1 MANRMSAET
10 VGDRRHR
17 LAAIVCLLGSLWL
30 TGCSTGLLGMPGAAL
45 FSERLADKSSAE
57 KSEDAKKAGKSLR
70 RKKEEDNDFGSRVE
84 TPLLSEYIG
93 MQGDGLVTLKG
104 VGLVT
109 GLNGQ
114 GGDPAPSGLRT
125 QLQNEMARRG
135 VKDANR
141 ILSSPDTAMVVVI
154 AYLPTMCRKGQ
165 KFDVRVVLPPDAR
178 AKSLK
183 GGWLLETR
191 LFEEHEINNQV
202 SLRPQEYAVAGG
214 AILTGLGV
222 EEVRGERQAELM
234 SGTIPGGAISK
245 IDRDLRI
252 MLLSEKRG
260 IRNAQRVAEAV
271 SSRFHKYNKYGEK
284 ISCAE
289 AQTDALVTLQA
300 HAQYRNNIPRYQAVI
315 RSIALKESDVSRRM
329 RMESL
334 ARDVMDP
341 ERCQSAAL
349 QLEAIGEDAA
359 PFLRDALKSDN
370 FEVRFAAAQSLAYL
384 GDPTGVSV
392 LQEAATNQPAFRV
405 YALVALSV
413 IREDA
418 EAIMALRDL
427 MNTGSLE
434 TRYGALRALKELDPR
449 DPFLNPIEFQNRYV
463 VHVIDSDGE
472 PMVHVT
478 RRRMTEV
485 TLFGAEQGL
494 RLPAVLNAGDRLRI
508 IGESGDDSV
517 EVIRYALDAEPER
530 YQVRNRLAD
539 ILRVLGELDASYPD
553 VVQFLVEADSQ
564 RNLMGPFGID
574 RLPQTGRVFSRT
586 NEREGG
592 EVSAAGD
599 AAAATE
605 SDTGSGKARRVGNP
619 RLVPELFDTLDA
631 TEAADNETAEKLQ
644 SLDFSRVTE
653 ADKARASATG
663 RPKMQVLEE
672 ESDAEGDSVE
682 GAPVSGP
689 GRARKAD
696 AEVAAGP
703 GEQSAAAD
711 ADKAAT
717 ESNKDDSDNAEPE
730 TAETA
735 EVSEKSA
742 RPGFFSR
749 FRRPFGHLTEPEA
762 EPEP

>member
-1 MANRMSAET
+1 MANRMSAES

-30 TGCSTGLLGMPGAAL
+30 SGCTTGLLGLPGAAL

-57 KSEDAKKAGKSLR
+57 KQEDGKKAGKSLR

-154 AYLPTMCRKGQ
+154 AYLPTMVRKGQ

-222 EEVRGERQAELM
+222 DEVRGERQAELM
-234 SGTIPGGAISK
+234 AGTIPGGAISK

-252 MLLSEKRG
+252 MLLSDKRG

-334 ARDVMDP
+334 ARDVLDP

-359 PFLRDALKSDN
+359 PFLRDALESDN
-370 FEVRFAAAQSLAYL
+370 FEVRFSAAQSLAYL
-384 GDPTGVSV
+384 GDPAGVSV
-392 LQEAATNQPAFRV
+392 LKEAATSQPAFRV

-418 EAIMALRDL
+418 EAIMALREL

-449 DPFLNPIEFQNRYV
+449 DPFLNPIEFENRYV

-485 TLFGAEQGL
+485 TLFGADQGL

-508 IGESGDDSV
+508 IGDAGDDSV

-586 NEREGG
+586 SDEAAEDAD
-592 EVSAAGD
+592 AAGD

-605 SDTGSGKARRVGNP
+605 AAAGSGKARRVGNP

-653 ADKARASATG
+653 ADKARASTTS
-663 RPKMQVLEE
+663 RPKVRVLDEAGEE
-672 ESDAEGDSVE
+672 D
-682 GAPVSGP
+682 
-689 GRARKAD
+689 
-696 AEVAAGP
+696 
-703 GEQSAAAD
+703 SAAAD
-711 ADKAAT
+711 EQSTAAADEQSSATVEEQSTAAAEASDKVAEKSEESVEGSDKAA
-717 ESNKDDSDNAEPE
+717 AG
-730 TAETA
+730 
-735 EVSEKSA
+735 EVSEKPA

-749 FRRPFGHLTEPEA
+749 FRRPFGHLTEPDA

>member
-1 MANRMSAET
+1 MANRMSAES
-10 VGDRRHR
+10 VDDRRHR
-17 LAAIVCLLGSLWL
+17 LAAVVCLLGSLWL
-30 TGCSTGLLGMPGAAL
+30 SGCTTGLLGLPGAAL
-45 FSERLADKSSAE
+45 FSERLAEKSAAE
-57 KSEDAKKAGKSLR
+57 KQEDGKKAGKSLR

-141 ILSSPDTAMVVVI
+141 ILSSPDTALVVVI
-154 AYLPTMCRKGQ
+154 AYLPTMVRKGQ

-222 EEVRGERQAELM
+222 DEVRGERQAELM
-234 SGTIPGGAISK
+234 AGTIPGGAISK

-252 MLLSEKRG
+252 MLLSDKRG

-334 ARDVMDP
+334 ARDVLDP

-359 PFLRDALKSDN
+359 PFLRDALESDN
-370 FEVRFAAAQSLAYL
+370 FEVRFSAAQSLAYL
-384 GDPTGVSV
+384 GDPAGVSV
-392 LQEAATNQPAFRV
+392 LKEAATSQPAFRV

-418 EAIMALRDL
+418 EAIMALREL

-449 DPFLNPIEFQNRYV
+449 DPFLNPIEFENRYV

-485 TLFGAEQGL
+485 TLFGADQGL

-508 IGESGDDSV
+508 IGDAGDDSV

-586 NEREGG
+586 SD
-592 EVSAAGD
+592 EVAEDADAAGD

-605 SDTGSGKARRVGNP
+605 SAAGSAKARRVGNP

-653 ADKARASATG
+653 ADKARASTTS
-663 RPKMQVLEE
+663 RPKVRVLDEDGE
-672 ESDAEGDSVE
+672 
-682 GAPVSGP
+682 
-689 GRARKAD
+689 AD
-696 AEVAAGP
+696 
-703 GEQSAAAD
+703 SAAAD
-711 ADKAAT
+711 EPSSATVEEQSTAAAEASEKVAEKVEESVTGADEAVAG
-717 ESNKDDSDNAEPE
+717 
-730 TAETA
+730 
-735 EVSEKSA
+735 EVSEKPA

>member
-1 MANRMSAET
+1 MANRMSAEP

-17 LAAIVCLLGSLWL
+17 LTAVLCLLGSLWL
-30 TGCSTGLLGMPGAAL
+30 TGCTTGLLGMPGAAL
-45 FSERLADKSSAE
+45 FSERLSDKSAAE
-57 KSEDAKKAGKSLR
+57 KQYDAKKGGKSLR
-70 RKKEEDNDFGSRVE
+70 RKKQEDNDFGSRVE

-93 MQGDGLVTLKG
+93 MQGNGLVTLKG

-135 VKDANR
+135 VKEANK

-154 AYLPTMCRKGQ
+154 AYLPTMVRKGQ

-178 AKSLK
+178 AQSLK

-191 LFEEHEINNQV
+191 LFEEHTVDNQV

-214 AILTGLGV
+214 AVLTGLGV
-222 EEVRGERQAELM
+222 EDVRGERQAELM
-234 SGTIPGGAISK
+234 AGTIPGGAISK
-245 IDRDLRI
+245 VDRDLRI
-252 MLLSEKRG
+252 MLLSDKRG

-271 SSRFHKYNKYGEK
+271 SARFHKYNKYGEK

-289 AQTDALVTLQA
+289 AQTDSLVNLQA

-334 ARDVMDP
+334 ARDVMDL

-349 QLEAIGEDAA
+349 QLEAIGEDAV
-359 PFLRDALKSDN
+359 PFLRDALESEN
-370 FEVRFAAAQSLAYL
+370 FEVRFASAQSLAYL
-384 GDPTGVSV
+384 GDPAGVSV
-392 LQEAATNQPAFRV
+392 LKEAAKNQPAFRV

-418 EAIMALRDL
+418 EAIMALREL
-427 MNTGSLE
+427 MSSGSLE

-449 DPFLNPIEFQNRYV
+449 DPFLNPIEFENRFV
-463 VHVIDSDGE
+463 VHVIDCEGE

-485 TLFGAEQGL
+485 TLLGSDQRL

-508 IGESGDDSV
+508 IGDAGDDSV

-530 YQVRNRLAD
+530 YRVPNRLAD
-539 ILRVLGELDASYPD
+539 ILRALGELDASYPN

-564 RNLMGPFGID
+564 HNLMGPFGID
-574 RLPQTGRVFSRT
+574 RLPQAGRVFSRSSGHP
-586 NEREGG
+586 GG
-592 EVSAAGD
+592 DESATD
-599 AAAATE
+599 EAAAAAEAHE
-605 SDTGSGKARRVGNP
+605 SAGKARRVGNP

-653 ADKARASATG
+653 ADKSRATSARQPKSRVLDKQTDAADNSESEATEADVG
-663 RPKMQVLEE
+663 AAE
-672 ESDAEGDSVE
+672 ESVDSAALGDAEESAGGGEKPAESDSE
-682 GAPVSGP
+682 DRS
-689 GRARKAD
+689 ARDKAQT
-696 AEVAAGP
+696 VAA
-703 GEQSAAAD
+703 EQ
-711 ADKAAT
+711 
-717 ESNKDDSDNAEPE
+717 P
-730 TAETA
+730 
-735 EVSEKSA
+735 A
-742 RPGFFSR
+742 RSGFFSR
-749 FRRPFGHLTEPEA
+749 FRRPFRHLTEPGA